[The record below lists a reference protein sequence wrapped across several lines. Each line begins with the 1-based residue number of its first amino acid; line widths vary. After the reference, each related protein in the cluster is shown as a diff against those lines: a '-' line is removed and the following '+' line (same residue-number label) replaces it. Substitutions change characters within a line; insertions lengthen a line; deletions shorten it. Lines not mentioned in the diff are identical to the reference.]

1 MHVDWPKRIFITGT
15 DTGVGKTVVAGML
28 AAACAGC
35 YWKPVQTGSDLETDS
50 AWVKRICGVPS
61 RRIYPETYS
70 FPEPVSPHLAA
81 KWAGQRIDPLK
92 ISWPESRERIIAEGA
107 GGVMVPLNEKEFM
120 LDLIVR
126 LSAPVLVVAR
136 SGLGTINHTLLTVGR
151 LRSSGVDVLGVVLN
165 GKPNSENK
173 KAVEKYGGTN
183 VVAEIDVLREITPEK
198 IASQGKRHFSGL
210 RSCCCDTDVL

>member
-1 MHVDWPKRIFITGT
+1 MSIDWSGRVFITGT
-15 DTGVGKTVVAGML
+15 DTGVGKTLVAGML
-28 AAACAGC
+28 VAACAGC

-81 KWAGQRIDPLK
+81 KWTGQRIDPLK
-92 ISWPESRERIIAEGA
+92 ISWPETEGPVIAEGA

-120 LDLIVR
+120 LDLILR
-126 LSAPVLVVAR
+126 LAAPVLVVAR
-136 SGLGTINHTLLTVGR
+136 SGLGSINHTLLTVDR
-151 LRSSGVDVLGVVLN
+151 LRSGGADVLGVVLN
-165 GKPNSENK
+165 GEPNPENK

-183 VVAEIDVLREITPEK
+183 VVAEIDVLSEITPEK
-198 IASQGKRHFSGL
+198 IVSEGERHFSGL
-210 RSCCCDTDVL
+210 RFCCCDTDLL